1 MYKSLSD
8 RLSGI
13 FDRLKG
19 RGALSED
26 DVNTAMREI
35 RIALL
40 EADVALP
47 VVKEFIEQAKEK
59 AIGQEL
65 VKSINPAQ
73 MVVKIVN
80 EQLIHALGGEPEPI
94 NLAAP
99 SPMVIL
105 MTGLQGSGKTTT
117 SAKLAKLL
125 TTKFGKNVLLA
136 SLDVYRPAAQLQLE
150 TLAKQM
156 NIPSLPIVDSEKPL
170 AITKRAMTAAKT
182 KNTDVIILDT
192 AGRLHIDDELMAELK
207 EIKSLSKPIETF
219 LVADSLTGQ
228 DAVNIAKSFHDAIGV
243 TSIILTRA
251 DGDGRGGAALSMRHV
266 TGCPIKFLGMGERID
281 QLEIFDPHRVAS
293 RILDMGDI
301 IALVERASALAENE
315 DQEKLAK
322 KLEKGHF
329 DLNDMAK
336 QLEGMQKM
344 GGLSSMLGFLPG
356 IGKIQDKLEGAGLD
370 DSLVR
375 RQLAVIRSMTK
386 KERRTPNILNGSR
399 RKRIALGAGVQV
411 MEVNRLLKQFEQMQ
425 TMFKRMG
432 KIGKKG
438 FMRQG
443 LGAMMRGI

>member
-1 MYKSLSD
+1 
-8 RLSGI
+8 
-13 FDRLKG
+13 
-19 RGALSED
+19 
-26 DVNTAMREI
+26 
-35 RIALL
+35 
-40 EADVALP
+40 
-47 VVKEFIEQAKEK
+47 
-59 AIGQEL
+59 
-65 VKSINPAQ
+65 
-73 MVVKIVN
+73 
-80 EQLIHALGGEPEPI
+80 
-94 NLAAP
+94 
-99 SPMVIL
+99 
-105 MTGLQGSGKTTT
+105 MTK
-117 SAKLAKLL
+117 
-125 TTKFGKNVLLA
+125 
-136 SLDVYRPAAQLQLE
+136 
-150 TLAKQM
+150 
-156 NIPSLPIVDSEKPL
+156 
-170 AITKRAMTAAKT
+170 
-182 KNTDVIILDT
+182 
-192 AGRLHIDDELMAELK
+192 
-207 EIKSLSKPIETF
+207 
-219 LVADSLTGQ
+219 
-228 DAVNIAKSFHDAIGV
+228 
-243 TSIILTRA
+243 
-251 DGDGRGGAALSMRHV
+251 
-266 TGCPIKFLGMGERID
+266 
-281 QLEIFDPHRVAS
+281 LEIFAPHRVAS

-301 IALVERASALAENE
+301 IALVERASALAESE